1 MLAGQKSYGNNG
13 YQNFLFPLEIM
24 WMTQGSYSHTYS
36 HNGCYAMDFQGA
48 QYDGN
53 GNVERR
59 YHCPYYAPFDCTC
72 VKIWGSSSPMA
83 VWQSDNPVNA
93 IGYNLPIVC
102 CIGFCHDNNI
112 NSIHVGDHKMQGD
125 VIGHTGTYGA
135 PGADHVHIEATLGPY
150 NGYYQNSSNVWML
163 RDSTWL
169 YNLMGVNDTDLYKDY
184 YVNHQGTTVHYNWR
198 EFSDIGPTPPGPEPP
213 EPEPRDKT
221 KGFPWWLYWN
231 KFRNDRQ

>member
-48 QYDGN
+48 KYDSN
-53 GNVERR
+53 GNVVREF
-59 YHCPYYAPFDCTC
+59 HCPYYAPFDCTC

-135 PGADHVHIEATLGPY
+135 PGADHVHIEATIGPY

-163 RDSTWL
+163 RNSTWL

-184 YVNHQGTTVHYNWR
+184 YVNQQGTRVNYNWR

-231 KFRNDRQ
+231 KFRNGRQ